1 MTEIDEN
8 KKDDLNRA
16 LEDIQ
21 KTVIHVKC
29 RNQLSD
35 SIVNY
40 FTMAIGFYMFGCIKA
55 QIFKNEN
62 DKFLYWN
69 IMVAGI
75 AQIALGVYDWYKGKS
90 LYILINFSYG
100 LLFISWFM
108 KNKLIEDHQSIDI
121 KEDEEYEGALYI
133 IWFILTI
140 IIVFGLKNK
149 GILYIID
156 FLILAIGFIF
166 LFLDKYIDKNW
177 SKKTYGIIFIVSGGL
192 FWLTGVL
199 RIFNH
204 FYLENKLSF
213 VKE

>member
-21 KTVIHVKC
+21 KRVIHVKC

-40 FTMAIGFYMFGCIKA
+40 FTMAIGFFMFGCINA
-55 QIFKNEN
+55 EIFKNEN

-100 LLFISWFM
+100 FLFISWFM
-108 KNKLIEDHQSIDI
+108 KNKLMEDKSI
-121 KEDEEYEGALYI
+121 KKDEEYEGALYI

-140 IIVFGLKNK
+140 IIVIGLKNK
-149 GILYIID
+149 GIIYIID
-156 FLILAIGFIF
+156 FLILSIGFIF
-166 LFLDKYIDKNW
+166 LFLDKYIVEKW
-177 SKKTYGIIFIVSGGL
+177 SKKTYGIIFIASGGL

-199 RIFNH
+199 RILNH
-204 FYLENKLSF
+204 FYLGNKFSL

>member
-21 KTVIHVKC
+21 KRVIHVKC

-108 KNKLIEDHQSIDI
+108 KNKLTEDQSIHI
-121 KEDEEYEGALYI
+121 NEDEEYEGALYI

-149 GILYIID
+149 GIIYIID

>member
-69 IMVAGI
+69 IMIAGI

>member
-8 KKDDLNRA
+8 KKDDLDRA
-16 LEDIQ
+16 LQDIQ

-35 SIVNY
+35 SIVNF
-40 FTMAIGFYMFGCIKA
+40 FTMAIGFFMFGCINAK
-55 QIFKNEN
+55 IFENGN
-62 DKFLYWN
+62 DKFLFWN
-69 IMVAGI
+69 IMIAGI
-75 AQIALGVYDWYKGKS
+75 GQIVLGVYEWYKGKS

-108 KNKLIEDHQSIDI
+108 KYKLIENINI
-121 KEDEEYEGALYI
+121 KSDEEYEGALYV

-149 GILYIID
+149 GIIYFID
-156 FLILAIGFIF
+156 FIILAIGFIF
-166 LFLDKYIDKNW
+166 LFLDKYIDKKW

-199 RIFNH
+199 RIIDH
-204 FYLENKLSF
+204 FYLENKFSL

>member
-21 KTVIHVKC
+21 KRVIHVKC

-40 FTMAIGFYMFGCIKA
+40 FTMAIGFFMFGCINA
-55 QIFKNEN
+55 EIFKNEN
-62 DKFLYWN
+62 DKFLFWN

-100 LLFISWFM
+100 FLFISWFM
-108 KNKLIEDHQSIDI
+108 KNKLMEDKSI
-121 KEDEEYEGALYI
+121 KKDEEYEGALYI

-140 IIVFGLKNK
+140 IIVIGLKNK
-149 GILYIID
+149 GIIYIID
-156 FLILAIGFIF
+156 FLILSIGFIF
-166 LFLDKYIDKNW
+166 LFLDKYIVEKW

-199 RIFNH
+199 RILNH
-204 FYLENKLSF
+204 FYLGNKFSL

>member
-21 KTVIHVKC
+21 KRVIHVKC

-40 FTMAIGFYMFGCIKA
+40 FTMAIGFFMFGCINA
-55 QIFKNEN
+55 EIFKNEN
-62 DKFLYWN
+62 DKFLFWN

-100 LLFISWFM
+100 FLFISWFM
-108 KNKLIEDHQSIDI
+108 KNKLMEDKSI
-121 KEDEEYEGALYI
+121 KKDEEYEGALYI

-140 IIVFGLKNK
+140 IIVIGLKNK
-149 GILYIID
+149 GIIYIID
-156 FLILAIGFIF
+156 FLILSIGFIF
-166 LFLDKYIDKNW
+166 LFLDKYIVEKW
-177 SKKTYGIIFIVSGGL
+177 SKKTYGIIFIASGGL

-199 RIFNH
+199 RILNH
-204 FYLENKLSF
+204 FYLGNKFSL

>member
-21 KTVIHVKC
+21 KRVIHVKC

-149 GILYIID
+149 GIIYIID